1 LRGFGFTA
9 TSLNVVGGVLI
20 STRSTASNFAL
31 SALNPSDITNL
42 STRAR
47 AAFSQFQPKPFAEY
61 TACINPKRG
70 IMAMNDVSSNDAL
83 GIFNN
88 WRDSKTLLDIHLTAT
103 SLLDLS
109 ALAIVA
115 STSSHGLELELALR
129 TEPDSL
135 RINMPADAKF
145 NTLDLAVL
153 DESLGMQVEV
163 LIGDMRILLS
173 EVRST

>member
-1 LRGFGFTA
+1 
-9 TSLNVVGGVLI
+9 
-20 STRSTASNFAL
+20 
-31 SALNPSDITNL
+31 
-42 STRAR
+42 
-47 AAFSQFQPKPFAEY
+47 
-61 TACINPKRG
+61 
-70 IMAMNDVSSNDAL
+70 MNDVSSNDAL